1 MMPGRLA
8 RYFGM
13 RFLNVVAGTFL
24 SLFALIMMIDFV
36 ELLRRHSD
44 VKDVSAFA
52 IAQISF
58 YRVPHITERIIPFTV
73 LVGAMVCYLNLS
85 RRLELVVA
93 RSAGVSAWQFIRPAV
108 VIALLLGLFIT
119 TVYNP
124 LSATFREESERLE
137 ATLRGDGRNP
147 VSMTVSGLWLRQRS
161 QEGQSI
167 INAGTSHQQGT
178 ELLDV
183 SIFTLDDSD
192 TYQGRIQAKR
202 ATLYDGFWRLED
214 ARIYAGEAA
223 PTNHKTYDLKTNL
236 TRAQVQETFATP
248 ETVPFWQLPPLI
260 QLAESSG
267 LGAVAYRLQYYQLL
281 VLPLYL
287 VAMVLLAAAVS
298 LRLFRFGGVQ
308 RMVLGGVAAGFLLYV
323 LSKVAG
329 DLSKASLM
337 APAVAAVLP
346 PLLGGVTGFVALL
359 YQEDG

>member
-1 MMPGRLA
+1 MMPGTLA

-13 RFLNVVAGTFL
+13 RFFNVVTGTFL
-24 SLFALIMMIDFV
+24 SLFALIMMIDFI
-36 ELLRRHSD
+36 ESLRRHSD
-44 VKDVSAFA
+44 VQGVSALA
-52 IAQISF
+52 IAQISL
-58 YRVPHITERIIPFTV
+58 YRIPHITERIIPFTV

-93 RSAGVSAWQFIRPAV
+93 RSAGVSAWQFVRPAV
-108 VIALLLGLFIT
+108 VIALAIGILVT

-124 LSATFREESERLE
+124 ISATFRERSELLE
-137 ATLRGDGRNP
+137 ANLSGDKRNRFLLH
-147 VSMTVSGLWLRQRS
+147 SGLWLRQRS
-161 QEGQSI
+161 QDGQSI
-167 INAGTSHQQGT
+167 INAATSHQQGA
-178 ELLDV
+178 ELSDV

-192 TYQGRIQAKR
+192 GYLSRIEARR
-202 ATLYDGFWRLED
+202 ATLHDGFWRLEN
-214 ARIYAGEAA
+214 ARIYAGEAL
-223 PTNHKTYDLKTNL
+223 PTNHRTYDLKTNL

-248 ETVPFWQLPPLI
+248 ETVPFWQLASLI
-260 QLAESSG
+260 RLAEGSG
-267 LGAVAYRLQYYQLL
+267 LAAVGYRLQYYQLL
-281 VLPLYL
+281 VLPLYM

-329 DLSKASLM
+329 DLSKASLL

-346 PLLGGVTGFVALL
+346 PFLGGVTGFVVLL

>member
-1 MMPGRLA
+1 MIPGTLT

-13 RFLNVVAGTFL
+13 RFFNVVAGTFV
-24 SLFALIMMIDFV
+24 SLFALILMIDYI

-44 VKDVSAFA
+44 VKDASALV
-52 IAQISF
+52 IAQISL

-73 LVGAMVCYLNLS
+73 LVGTMVCYLNLS

-93 RSAGVSAWQFIRPAV
+93 RSAGISAWQFVKPAV
-108 VIALLLGLFIT
+108 VLALLLGLLVT

-124 LSATFREESERLE
+124 LSATFRERSERLE
-137 ATLRGDGRNP
+137 AQMMGDKRSSAASHGGFW
-147 VSMTVSGLWLRQRS
+147 MRQRS
-161 QEGQSI
+161 QDGQSI
-167 INAGTSHQQGT
+167 INAASSRQQGA
-178 ELLDV
+178 ELVDV
-183 SIFTLDDSD
+183 SIFTLDQADG
-192 TYQGRIQAKR
+192 YLARIEAKR
-202 ATLYDGFWRLED
+202 ATLHDGYWRLED
-214 ARIYAGEAA
+214 ARVYQGESL
-223 PTNHKTYDLKTNL
+223 PTNHQSYDVKTSL
-236 TRAQVQETFATP
+236 TRAQVQESFATP
-248 ETVPFWQLPPLI
+248 ETVPFWQLSPLI
-260 QLAESSG
+260 SLAEHAG
-267 LGAVAYRLQYYQLL
+267 LAAVAYRLQYYQLL

-329 DLSKASLM
+329 DLSKASLL
-337 APAVAAVLP
+337 APAIAAILP

>member
-13 RFLNVVAGTFL
+13 RFFAVVAGTFL
-24 SLFALIMMIDFV
+24 GLFALIMMVDFI
-36 ELLRRHSD
+36 ELLRRLGD
-44 VKDVSAFA
+44 VKNVTALA
-52 IAQISF
+52 LAQISF
-58 YRVPHITERIIPFTV
+58 YRVPFITERIIPFTV
-73 LVGAMVCYLNLS
+73 LIGAMVCYLNLS

-93 RSAGVSAWQFIRPAV
+93 RSAGMSAWQFIRPAI
-108 VIALLLGLFIT
+108 VIALLVGITVT

-137 ATLRGDGRNP
+137 ATLTGDKRSP
-147 VSMTVSGLWLRQRS
+147 MMSVSGLWLRQRS
-161 QEGQSI
+161 REGQSI
-167 INAGTSHQQGT
+167 INAAVSRQQGT
-178 ELLDV
+178 ELVDV

-192 TYQGRIQAKR
+192 TYQTRIQAKR
-202 ATLYDGFWRLED
+202 ATLQDGFWRLED
-214 ARIYAGEAA
+214 ARVYAGEAP
-223 PTNHKTYDLKTNL
+223 PTDHAVYDLKTTL

-248 ETVPFWQLPPLI
+248 ETVPFWQLPALI
-260 QLAESSG
+260 RLAETSG
-267 LGAVAYRLQYYQLL
+267 LAAVAYRLQYYQLL

-308 RMVLGGVAAGFLLYV
+308 KMVLGGVAGGFLLYV
-323 LSKVAG
+323 LSKVTG
-329 DLSKASLM
+329 DLSKAGLM

-346 PLLGGVTGFVALL
+346 PFLGGVTGFVALL